1 MKETTANKRTLLKA
15 LKIKGFK
22 SFARSTTILFSPG
35 ISAIVGPNGCGKSN
49 VVDAIKWVLG
59 EQGYKPLR
67 SKTAADLIFSGTDHL
82 GPASMAEVSIILE
95 QEDNSSS
102 SEFMLTRRIFRSGET
117 GYLIN
122 KRPCRLKDIK
132 ETLLNLGLGLK
143 SYGIIEQGQVTELIE
158 FSPLEKRRLLEEAAG
173 ITKYREKKEE
183 TLRKLEDTK
192 QNLVRLEDIL
202 KEVERQVRRLA
213 QQAKRAKEYLELK
226 EKLRQ
231 IEISLLLQRY
241 KSKRE
246 AWEKRQ
252 KEAIQL
258 REENSTLLSTQTN
271 LSRRLKELKYQV
283 FALQEQLKA
292 KEKSLWETRTRLKEL
307 ELKQKGLDEKEEAA
321 KKRKRQLKELCQRL
335 EAEKEEIKKQRAEV
349 EKELAQLAS
358 QLQTLQKEGQTVKA
372 VVAELESI
380 LNENRRLFKEKKQ
393 EQEKMKQRLIRTET
407 ELEHLQRQKRRLEE
421 DKKGIAA
428 KLRQKVD
435 QAQKAEAELKRIYE
449 QLEGLEKEIN
459 KISIKKKEAE
469 NVYERTLKRHRR
481 WQKATLNLEEVL
493 MRQRSQLKTIE
504 QGLKAHQ
511 PKERLKEVRG
521 QVMDIL
527 AEVKGYE
534 DAVEAVLRFKANN
547 GWLVP
552 DLDTGLRFF
561 KENKGQTLVPLD
573 LKTEKHSLKT
583 ALTHYPLP
591 IGTPLLEKIRFKPE
605 YEEVGKRLFAQVVLV
620 ERLEAELLSYDDYL
634 FVTPRG
640 EILTKEGIL
649 HKKPTQGVLKEYLE
663 KQQKKAW
670 LQKTIKVLEAKL
682 PQLKAISERLKGQL
696 KQQEA
701 FVKEAEKEIKR
712 LDKER
717 QRLKAEEIRQRE
729 FLKYALLQ
737 REEIEKRQVK
747 IEEEWSRLQQ
757 QQTEQEKERQIL
769 REQNGQ
775 LREELRRLRE
785 KLKKIE
791 RLRNEKKELLSR
803 YHWQRQE
810 GEKKRIFLLKERQRL
825 ERREEECERELKQ
838 TLKESEELTAEMESF
853 FQERETLKRD
863 LVACKEKLEEI
874 EGIIELRK
882 RELEASLKEKK
893 NLERQIEGLERE
905 ISQKR
910 ERLQVLER
918 EMEGLQAE
926 ANLFKERLLKEYK
939 LSAEHE
945 TPPFALSE
953 KELEEKR
960 LEANL
965 RLEKLGQVNLGAIE
979 EYEEIKERYEFLK
992 TQREDLRASI
1002 RALQKA
1008 IRTIDQTSTK
1018 LFLSTL
1024 EKANQNFKRLLQFI
1038 FGEAKGEIVLLDPAH
1053 PLTSGVDFKVQ
1064 LPGKKVRHHLFSM
1077 GERSLIS
1084 LIFLFGLYFIKPSPF
1099 CILDEVDA
1107 GLDERNV
1114 ERFCNLLKQLKDTMQ
1129 LIVIT
1134 HHRRVMEAADQLI
1147 GVTMEQKG
1155 VSSIV
1160 SISLEGGEKN
1170 VQVV

>member
-1 MKETTANKRTLLKA
+1 MKEDIVTKRTTLKA
-15 LKIKGFK
+15 LRLKGFK
-22 SFARSTTILFSPG
+22 SFARTTTVLFSPG

-67 SKTAADLIFSGTDHL
+67 SKTAEDLIFSGTDRFS
-82 GPASMAEVSIILE
+82 PASMAEVSIILE
-95 QEDNSSS
+95 QEGNSSS
-102 SEFMLTRRIFRSGET
+102 VEFMLTRRIFRSGET

-122 KRPCRLKDIK
+122 KRPCRLKDIR
-132 ETLLNLGLGLK
+132 ETLLNLGFGLK
-143 SYGIIEQGQVTELIE
+143 SYGIIDQGQVTELIE

-202 KEVERQVRRLA
+202 KEVETQVRRLA

-241 KSKRE
+241 KSKKE
-246 AWEKRQ
+246 AWERRQ
-252 KEAIQL
+252 KEATQL
-258 REENSTLLSTQTN
+258 REENSALLSRHAS
-271 LSRRLKELKYQV
+271 LSQQLKGVKHQV
-283 FALQEQLKA
+283 FNLQEQLKT
-292 KEKSLWETRTRLKEL
+292 KEKFLWETRTKLKEL

-321 KKRKRQLKELCQRL
+321 KKRKKQLEEHCKRL
-335 EAEKEEIKKQRAEV
+335 EVEKEEIKKQRVEV
-349 EKELAQLAS
+349 EKELAQLES
-358 QLQTLQKEGQTVKA
+358 QLKTLKEEGEGVKTI
-372 VVAELESI
+372 VAELENI
-380 LNENRRLFKEKKQ
+380 LKENRRILKEKKQ
-393 EQEKMKQRLIRTET
+393 AQDKIKQRLIRTET
-407 ELEHLQRQKRRLEE
+407 EIEHLQRQKRRLEE
-421 DKKGIAA
+421 DKKGIAE
-428 KLRQKVD
+428 KLRQAKKK
-435 QAQKAEAELKRIYE
+435 ALKAEEELK
-449 QLEGLEKEIN
+449 
-459 KISIKKKEAE
+459 KISEKLGELKERINELTAKKKEAE
-469 NVYERTLKRHRR
+469 EAYEGILERHRR
-481 WQKATLNLEEVL
+481 WQRAVLNMEEIL
-493 MRQRSQLKTIE
+493 IRRRSQLKTVE
-504 QGLKAHQ
+504 QWLKAHQ
-511 PKERLKEVRG
+511 PREKLKGALG

-527 AEVKGYE
+527 AEAKGYE
-534 DAVEAVLRFKANN
+534 DAVEAVLRFKAND
-547 GWLVP
+547 GWLIP
-552 DLDTGLRFF
+552 DLETGLRLL
-561 KENKGQTLVPLD
+561 KVNKVQTLVPVE
-573 LKTEKHSLKT
+573 LKIE
-583 ALTHYPLP
+583 THPLNTP
-591 IGTPLLEKIRFKPE
+591 LGSPLLEKIRFKPG

-620 ERLEAELLSYDDYL
+620 EKLEAKLLNYAGYL
-634 FVTPRG
+634 FVTPMG

-649 HKKPTQGVLKEYLE
+649 HKEQMQGVLKEYLE
-663 KQQKKAW
+663 KQQKKTW
-670 LQKTIKVLEAKL
+670 LKSTISVLETKL
-682 PQLKAISERLKGQL
+682 PQVKTISERLKRQL

-701 FVKEAEKEIKR
+701 FVKEAEREIKR
-712 LDKER
+712 LEKER
-717 QRLKAEEIRQRE
+717 QRLKGEEIRQRE
-729 FLKYALLQ
+729 FLKYTLLQ
-737 REEIEKRQVK
+737 KEEVEKRQVK
-747 IEEEWSRLQQ
+747 IEDEWIRLEQQ
-757 QQTEQEKERQIL
+757 QAEREKERQVL

-785 KLKKIE
+785 KLEKVE
-791 RLRNEKKELLSR
+791 RLRNEKKEFLSR
-803 YHWQRQE
+803 YQWQQQE
-810 GEKKRIFLLKERQRL
+810 GEKKRVFLRKERQRL
-825 ERREEECERELKQ
+825 ERREGECERGLKQ
-838 TLKESEELTAEMESF
+838 ALKETEELTAEIKRA
-853 FQERETLKRD
+853 FQERETIKRN
-863 LVACKEKLEEI
+863 LVVCKEKLEEI

-882 RELEASLKEKK
+882 RELEVSLKEKK
-893 NLERQIEGLERE
+893 DLERQIESLERA
-905 ISQKR
+905 ITQKR

-926 ANLFKERLLKEYK
+926 ANLFKERLLKEYE
-939 LSAEHE
+939 LSADNE
-945 TPPFALSE
+945 TPPFVLSE

-960 LEANL
+960 LEVNL

-979 EYEEIKERYEFLK
+979 EYEEVKERYEFLK
-992 TQREDLRASI
+992 AQREDLRASI
-1002 RALQKA
+1002 RDLQKA
-1008 IRTIDQTSTK
+1008 ICTIDQTSAK

-1024 EKANQNFKRLLQFI
+1024 EKANQEFKRLLQFI
-1038 FGEAKGEIVLLDPAH
+1038 FGEARGEIVLLDPAH

-1064 LPGKKVRHHLFSM
+1064 LPGKRVRHHLFSM